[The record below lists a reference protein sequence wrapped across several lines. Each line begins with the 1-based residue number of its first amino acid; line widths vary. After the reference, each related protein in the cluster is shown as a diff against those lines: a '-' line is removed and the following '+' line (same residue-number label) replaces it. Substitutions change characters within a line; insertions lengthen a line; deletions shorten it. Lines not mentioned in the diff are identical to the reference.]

1 MDPIRFNHKDR
12 PDFYKVLRK
21 RVNKHFKDNNISK
34 YANTNMVLKT
44 IFMVSLYIIP
54 FILMLTVFNSS
65 TIGVTAMWFLMSLG
79 MSGIGLAVMHD
90 ANHGAYSKNQN
101 VNKALGYLLNIVG
114 GSDLNWRIQHNVLH
128 HTYTNIE
135 NYDEDIDTQV
145 FRMSPT
151 QKHKPLHRFQA
162 YYATFF
168 YGLMT
173 FYWLVSKDI
182 EGVVRYNKKDLLKGQ
197 GTSYRKALITI
208 IIQKIVYVSV
218 FFILP
223 LFILNVS
230 TLTIILGFLMMHFI
244 VGVILAYIF
253 QPAHVI
259 EETEFYVP
267 DENLSVESNWAI
279 HQLRTTSDFAQNN
292 KLFSWYVGGLNFQV
306 EHHLF
311 PNICHVHYKDISHIV
326 KETAEEYGVPYYSH
340 PTFFA
345 ALKSHFS
352 VLHKFGKGETV

>member
-1 MDPIRFNHKDR
+1 MEPIRFNHKDR
-12 PDFYKVLRK
+12 PDFHKVLRK

-34 YANTNMVLKT
+34 YANTGMVFKT
-44 IFMVSLYIIP
+44 VFMISLYIIP
-54 FILMLTVFNSS
+54 FILMLTVFSS
-65 TIGVTAMWFLMSLG
+65 SSWGVIGMWFLMSLG
-79 MSGIGLAVMHD
+79 LAGIGLSVMHD

-101 VNKALGYLLNIVG
+101 VNKALGYLLNILG

-151 QKHKPLHRFQA
+151 QKLKPLHKFQA

-197 GTSYRKALITI
+197 GTTFRKAMITI
-208 IIQKIVYVSV
+208 IIQKIVYVAV
-218 FFILP
+218 FLILP
-223 LFILNVS
+223 LIVLNVS
-230 TLTIILGFLMMHFI
+230 ALTTVLGFLMMHFI
-244 VGVILAYIF
+244 GGVILAYIF
-253 QPAHVI
+253 QPAHVV
-259 EETEFYVP
+259 EETDFYVP

-279 HQLRTTSDFAQNN
+279 HQLRTTSDFAQNS
-292 KLFSWYVGGLNFQV
+292 KLFSWYVGGLNFQI

-311 PNICHVHYKDISHIV
+311 PNICHVHYKDISKIV

-340 PTFFA
+340 PTFYV
-345 ALKSHFS
+345 ALKSHFT
-352 VLHKFGKGETV
+352 LLNRLGKGTI

>member
-12 PDFYKVLRK
+12 PDFHKVLRK

-44 IFMVSLYIIP
+44 IFMISLYLIP
-54 FILMLTVFNSS
+54 FVLMLTVFNSS
-65 TIGVTAMWFLMSLG
+65 VWGSLAMWFLMSLG
-79 MSGIGLAVMHD
+79 LAGIGLSVMHD

-101 VNKALGYLLNIVG
+101 VNKALGYLLNILG

-135 NYDEDIDTQV
+135 HYDEDINTQV
-145 FRMSPT
+145 FRMSPN
-151 QKHKPLHRFQA
+151 QERKSLHRFQA

-168 YGLMT
+168 YALMT

-182 EGVVRYNKKDLLKGQ
+182 EGVFRYHKKDLLKGQ
-197 GTSYRKALITI
+197 GTNLRKALITI
-208 IIQKIVYVSV
+208 IIQKVVYVLI
-218 FFILP
+218 FLILP
-223 LFILNVS
+223 LVILNVKAW
-230 TLTIILGFLMMHFI
+230 IVVVGFLMMHF
-244 VGVILAYIF
+244 VGGIILAYIF

-259 EETEFYVP
+259 EETDFYVP

-279 HQLRTTSDFAQNN
+279 HQLRTTSDFAQDS

-311 PNICHVHYKDISHIV
+311 PNICHVHYKDISKIV

-340 PTFFA
+340 PTFYT

-352 VLHKFGKGETV
+352 LLNRLGKGTI